1 MCQPYADANLMTV
14 SILLMSDLAAEIVTE
29 LAMKEVDWL
38 EFSQSS
44 QDLINSTRIKDIT
57 GTPAQPIHCRSH
69 SLVLTRYQRCLEGT
83 LGGL

>member
-1 MCQPYADANLMTV
+1 
-14 SILLMSDLAAEIVTE
+14 MSDLAAEIVEE

-57 GTPAQPIHCRSH
+57 GTALV
-69 SLVLTRYQRCLEGT
+69 SLTSPV
-83 LGGL
+83 